1 MNIDLKRL
9 WPHCELFNKRT
20 EYPLAFH
27 YILQV
32 PEVNVDLHVAKSDLP
47 SENVEQFSGL
57 QICNSAGGSSK
68 NLSMD
73 EIIQDLLRK
82 QVLIPRLEKSEGTP
96 TPPATLIPP
105 PLHSTTETME
115 IDSKSTNK
123 KENGGPLTPES
134 TEDIDIVSEE
144 FSASQK
150 VM

>member
-1 MNIDLKRL
+1 M
-9 WPHCELFNKRT
+9 
-20 EYPLAFH
+20 
-27 YILQV
+27 
-32 PEVNVDLHVAKSDLP
+32 DLHAARSDQP

-57 QICNSAGGSSK
+57 QIRNSAGGSSK

-82 QVLIPRLEKSEGTP
+82 QVLNPPLEKSGGTP
-96 TPPATLIPP
+96 TPSSTLVPP
-105 PLHSTTETME
+105 PLHYDVPTETME
-115 IDSKSTNK
+115 IDSKSSNK
-123 KENGGPLTPES
+123 KENGGLLNPES